1 MKIKELFDVSY
12 GNVRSIK
19 NYEKGKIPYVSSG
32 SKNNGVIGLINTDEE
47 LIPKKSITIAS
58 KGTIGSCFVQPFDF
72 VASKDNVVVLK
83 DKEDC
88 LLSVEEK
95 YVICAYINS
104 LNWKYSYGRT
114 LSKTRIEN
122 IDISVDFKSISKL
135 FNCELTIGNLV
146 PKKENFEKNYPN
158 TNYSNFK
165 IELLFDVHS
174 GEGGYI
180 KDFELGNTPLIS
192 ATNQNNG
199 IATYVDSEPYFK
211 APAITVE
218 RVSGNAFIQLN
229 DFITVPDDV
238 SVLIPKFNV
247 PLELLYYV
255 ASLINSKSWKYC
267 YGRKLSKGR
276 LKKINL
282 RLPVTNSDNDINSI
296 NYLYLKNFFK
306 TQYGWDYIKNYF

>member
-1 MKIKELFDVSY
+1 MKIKELFEVSY

-19 NYEKGKIPYVSSG
+19 NYEKGDIPYVSSG
-32 SKNNGVIGLINTDEE
+32 SKNNGVLGLINTDEE
-47 LIPKKSITIAS
+47 LFPKKSITIAS
-58 KGTIGSCFVQPFDF
+58 KGSIGSCFVQPFDF

-88 LLSVEEK
+88 SLSIEEK
-95 YVICAYINS
+95 YIICAYINS

-122 IDISVDFKSISKL
+122 IDIIIDYKSIGKL
-135 FNCELTIGNLV
+135 FNYELSIDNLI
-146 PKKENFEKNYPN
+146 PKKENFKQDNDN

-165 IELLFDVHS
+165 IESIFQIKS

-180 KDFELGNTPLIS
+180 KDFEFGDTPLIS
-192 ATNQNNG
+192 ATSQNNG
-199 IATYVDSEPYFK
+199 IATYVDSKPIFK

-282 RLPVTNSDNDINSI
+282 RLPVINSENSIHSI
-296 NYLYLKNFFK
+296 NYVYLEKFFK
-306 TQYGWDYIKNYF
+306 SLYGWNHIKKF